1 MDLLILDLGG
11 SKMRWARS
19 SENRMY
25 ILTEHPT
32 PRDAKSICARIVDDF
47 KAFDR
52 TCVEQ
57 GLAISTTG
65 QVDNAGAI
73 VGSTKIF
80 AGWQGF
86 PLRERLEESLRVP
99 VAVINDGNAFAF
111 GEWQHRSQK
120 ESLLNIVIGTGIG
133 AGYVS
138 SEGAILEGRE
148 GRALELG
155 HSLFAFDGRECLCG
169 RRGCAEAYL
178 SGYALARRGAGILG
192 DSLQNYR
199 QLVTLSRE
207 HPHQLDTFWDQVG
220 TELAMALL
228 SWDLIFAPHAIV
240 FNGGVFQGHV
250 PFWDSFLQVVKTIGR
265 PDPTLVSIST
275 LSSQAPLLGAS
286 ALWQLQYG

>member
-1 MDLLILDLGG
+1 
-11 SKMRWARS
+11 MRWARS
-19 SENRMY
+19 SENRIS
-25 ILTEHPT
+25 ILTEYPT
-32 PRDAKSICARIVDDF
+32 PRDAESICVRIVDDF
-47 KAFDR
+47 KTFGR
-52 TCVEQ
+52 TRVAK

-73 VGSTKIF
+73 VGSTNIF

-86 PLRERLEESLRVP
+86 PLRERLEESFRVP
-99 VAVINDGNAFAF
+99 VAIINDGNAFAL
-111 GEWQHRSQK
+111 GEWKHRSQ
-120 ESLLNIVIGTGIG
+120 ESSLLNIVIGTGIG

-155 HSLFAFDGRECLCG
+155 HSLFAFNGRECLCG

-178 SGYALARRGAGILG
+178 SGYALARRGVELLG
-192 DSLQNYR
+192 ESLQDYR
-199 QLVTLSRE
+199 QLVTLSRQ

-220 TELAMALL
+220 TELATALL

-240 FNGGVFQGHV
+240 FNGGVVQGHV
-250 PFWDSFLQVVKTIGR
+250 TFWDSFLRAVKTLGR
-265 PDPTLVSIST
+265 PDPALISISI

-286 ALWQLQYG
+286 AFWQLQYG